1 MNNDRDPTESHLN
14 REYGKGFNML
24 KKMGFKS
31 GGGLGPCGEGITAPI
46 EVAPR
51 KPGEGLRDDE
61 GLVMKPPSAVQKR
74 GRALK
79 RRQTPD
85 SDREEMPDEDSS
97 GSELE
102 AAEVVELSEE
112 EKRVV
117 EARREVEILLEKKR
131 ELEYQ
136 VFNVSSLLEGGSDSI
151 VSAESIS
158 ALSYDIVD
166 SGILHQSL
174 RDASVLARVISLL
187 RDKYDSNPLW
197 SELQAELVIS
207 AAVSEMVHEI
217 TEKVEVTPSLVEA
230 VHDLVIDDDHFARLL
245 EFQLIPAP
253 ALKPDRTIFEAIKS
267 SASCLHYQSIYS
279 RLLEKYIQKSLV
291 DHQLT
296 SWLVREGWIDLVPR
310 GSTYDELMEEYVVP
324 QLSRVSDPQDILPW
338 RAHLSEEQWKRLVTL
353 KSNQLLVSLRKVSPG
368 QPDAVPR
375 IKVAV
380 GWSSVV
386 SPCVVGF
393 LLAESGFLPK
403 WLDLNKLE
411 PDILKK
417 ECQAWCPILVNVAY
431 HSPAKKI
438 VQDAVKIA
446 TAGGELDNNAKR
458 RPPGPPR
465 EFFTLGKSTAGSCT
479 KIVTTLGD
487 VIREEASARNLL
499 VAPKPGT
506 ARENGIQVF
515 KIGDKS
521 FYWKEDSI
529 YILTD
534 QQVWIESSLESLFR

>member
-31 GGGLGPCGEGITAPI
+31 GVGLGPSGEGITAPI
-46 EVAPR
+46 EIAPR

-61 GLVMKPPSAVQKR
+61 GLVMKPSSAVQKR
-74 GRALK
+74 GRALR
-79 RRQTPD
+79 RRQIPD
-85 SDREEMPDEDSS
+85 SDTEEIPDEDSS

-102 AAEVVELSEE
+102 EAEVVELSEE

-117 EARREVEILLEKKR
+117 EARREVEIMLERKR

-136 VFNVSSLLEGGSDSI
+136 VFNVSSLLEGGSDSM

-166 SGILHQSL
+166 SGILSQSL
-174 RDASVLARVISLL
+174 HDASILARVISLL

-197 SELQAELVIS
+197 YELEAELVIS

-253 ALKPDRTIFEAIKS
+253 ALRPNRNIFTGIKS
-267 SASCLHYQSIYS
+267 CASCLHYQSIYS

-291 DHQLT
+291 DHQVT
-296 SWLVREGWIDLVPR
+296 AWLVREGWIDLVPR
-310 GSTYDELMEEYVVP
+310 GSPYEELMEEYVVP
-324 QLSRVSDPQDILPW
+324 RLSHVSDPEDILPW
-338 RAHLSEEQWKRLVTL
+338 RPHLSEEQWKRLVTL

-368 QPDAVPR
+368 HPDALARVT
-375 IKVAV
+375 VAV
-380 GWSSVV
+380 EWSSVV

-393 LLAESGFLPK
+393 LLVESGFFPK

-417 ECQAWCPILVNVAY
+417 ECQAWFPLLVNVAY

-438 VQDAVKIA
+438 ILDAVKIA
-446 TAGGELDNNAKR
+446 TAGGELENNTKR

-465 EFFTLGKSTAGSCT
+465 EFFASSKSITGSST

-487 VIREEASARNLL
+487 VIREHASARNLL
-499 VAPKPGT
+499 VAPKPGA

-515 KIGDKS
+515 KLGEKS
-521 FYWKEDSI
+521 LYWKEDSI

-534 QQVWIESSLESLFR
+534 QQVWIECSLESLFR